1 MADKWDEITQL
12 EVAYDALKTQP
23 RDAQARMLQWLADR
37 LASDHEN
44 ALKER
49 VSPGKT
55 ASNTTGESK

>member
-12 EVAYDALKTQP
+12 EVAYDALRTQP

-44 ALKER
+44 TLKAR
-49 VSPGKT
+49 AAPGKP
-55 ASNTTGESK
+55 ASQETK